1 MSLFQMLQDHS
12 SEILAEATESMHRSH
27 VKHYESVGPEHI
39 HQRLKALYVL
49 TVRAVKERNLG
60 PMIAHAETVARE
72 RFASGFDLWEVQTAF
87 NVLEEAIWGR
97 ILKELAPAGYAEAL
111 GLISTV
117 LGAGKD
123 TLARQYV
130 SLASKSKAPSL
141 NLQSAV
147 HRNRRLIASSGSDVH
162 RVKV

>member
-27 VKHYESVGPEHI
+27 VKHYESVGPEHT

-141 NLQSAV
+141 NLQS
-147 HRNRRLIASSGSDVH
+147 LFTGTDGS
-162 RVKV
+162 